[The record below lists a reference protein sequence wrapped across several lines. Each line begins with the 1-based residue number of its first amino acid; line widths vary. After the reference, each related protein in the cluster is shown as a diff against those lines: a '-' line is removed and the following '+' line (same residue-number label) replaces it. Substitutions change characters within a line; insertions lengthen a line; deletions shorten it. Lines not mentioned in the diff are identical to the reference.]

1 MSQIILFDLDGTLT
15 DSAEGITKCVQYAL
29 RHFGIDEPDLEKLKH
44 FVGPPLQEQF
54 MKAYHMPERQAE
66 IAVAVY
72 RERYAKIGM
81 YENKPYEGIEEVL
94 KMLREEKK
102 ILGVASSKPEIYVN
116 KILEHFHIDT
126 YFDVVAGANMDGTR
140 TEKDEVIEEAL
151 LRLGMTDKREDVLM
165 VGDRFYDVEGAL
177 KCGVQ
182 CIGAGYGY
190 GSPHELELAGA
201 VYVADTVEDLK
212 ILSERYR
219 NAGKEETLPD
229 TQGETHQYTAVPRND
244 SLLKKIW
251 QVVYPMGLYY
261 LITFVV
267 AQAGAVI
274 LYSWYTMKNAAS
286 TVEEMQALL
295 MQHTVLLNGIA
306 ALLAIFPMML
316 LYQKDKRFRI
326 RGIIGKK
333 ENNHRQVHSGTYAM
347 TVLFAVTAS
356 QVLNDLINYSGL
368 ADLFPAY
375 PQLQSAIFD
384 GQSII
389 VLCITVGFLAPV
401 VEEILF
407 RGLVFKRLQDY
418 TGNGWAVLIS
428 GLLFGIYHENM
439 IQFVYAGLL
448 GFAFAMLMVRTNSLK
463 VVITAHAA
471 ANLWSLLGKS
481 LVNALAATNVMAYS
495 ILLGIFVILALFSG
509 VCLLGGKKI
518 SNNKKRA

>member
-29 RHFGIDEPDLEKLKH
+29 SHFGINEPDLEKLKH
-44 FVGPPLQEQF
+44 FVGPPLREQF
-54 MKAYHMPERQAE
+54 MKAYHMPERQADV
-66 IAVAVY
+66 AVAVY
-72 RERYAKIGM
+72 RERYAKTGM
-81 YENKPYEGIEEVL
+81 YENRPYDGIEEVL
-94 KMLREEKK
+94 RLLKDEKK

-116 KILEHFHIDT
+116 KILEHFHIDA
-126 YFDVVAGANMDGTR
+126 YFDVVVGANMDGTR

-151 LRLGMTDKREDVLM
+151 LRLGMTDRREDVLM

-177 KCGVQ
+177 KCGLQ

-190 GSPHELELAGA
+190 GSEQELELAGA
-201 VYVADTVEDLK
+201 VYVAKTVEDLK
-212 ILSERYR
+212 VLSDKYR
-219 NAGKEETLPD
+219 ETEKEAVLKEAP
-229 TQGETHQYTAVPRND
+229 EESHKYTAIPRND

-251 QVVYPMGLYY
+251 QIVYPMGLYY

-274 LYSWYTMKNAAS
+274 LYSWHTMKNAAAS
-286 TVEEMQALL
+286 VEEMQALL

-306 ALLAIFPMML
+306 ALLAIFPMAL
-316 LYQKDKRFRI
+316 LYQKDTRLRA
-326 RGIIGKK
+326 RGILGTK
-333 ENNHRQVHSGTYAM
+333 EKNHRQIRADTYAV
-347 TVLFAVTAS
+347 TILFAVTAS

-375 PQLQSAIFD
+375 PELQSAIFD
-384 GQSII
+384 GQSIV
-389 VLCITVGFLAPV
+389 VLCVTVGILAPI

-418 TGNGWAVLIS
+418 TGNGFAVVVS

-448 GFAFAMLMVRTNSLK
+448 GIAFAVLMCRTNSLK
-463 VVITAHAA
+463 VVIVAHAA
-471 ANLWSLLGKS
+471 ANLWSLLGRNF
-481 LVNALAATNVMAYS
+481 VNALAATNVMAYS
-495 ILLGIFVILALFSG
+495 ILLGVFVILALLSG
-509 VCLLGGKKI
+509 VYLMGNKKI
-518 SNNKKRA
+518 RSRKKTS

>member
-29 RHFGIDEPDLEKLKH
+29 KHFGIDEPDLEKLKH
-44 FVGPPLQEQF
+44 FVGPPLREQF
-54 MKAYHMPERQAE
+54 MKTYHMPERQAE
-66 IAVAVY
+66 VAVAVY

-81 YENKPYEGIEEVL
+81 YENRPYDGIEEVL

-102 ILGVASSKPEIYVN
+102 ILGVASSKPEIYVK

-126 YFDVVAGANMDGTR
+126 YFEVVTGANMDGTR

-201 VYVADTVEDLK
+201 VYVAETVEDLK
-212 ILSERYR
+212 ILSDRYR
-219 NAGKEETLPD
+219 NAGKEEAASDEQEEIHEYPAM
-229 TQGETHQYTAVPRND
+229 GRSD

-286 TVEEMQALL
+286 SVGEMQALL
-295 MQHTVLLNGIA
+295 MQHTIWLNGIA
-306 ALLAIFPMML
+306 AFLAIIPMTL
-316 LYQKDKRFRI
+316 LYQRDQRVRT
-326 RGIIGKK
+326 RGITGRKAK
-333 ENNHRQVHSGTYAM
+333 TRRRVHGGTYAM

-375 PQLQSAIFD
+375 PELQSAIFD

-389 VLCITVGFLAPV
+389 VLCITVGILAPIA
-401 VEEILF
+401 EEILF

-448 GFAFAMLMVRTNSLK
+448 GFAFAMLMCRTDSLK

-481 LVNALAATNVMAYS
+481 LVNALAATHVMAYS

-509 VCLLGGKKI
+509 VYLMGGK
-518 SNNKKRA
+518 SSRNKKKEA

>member
-1 MSQIILFDLDGTLT
+1 
-15 DSAEGITKCVQYAL
+15 
-29 RHFGIDEPDLEKLKH
+29 
-44 FVGPPLQEQF
+44 
-54 MKAYHMPERQAE
+54 
-66 IAVAVY
+66 
-72 RERYAKIGM
+72 
-81 YENKPYEGIEEVL
+81 
-94 KMLREEKK
+94 
-102 ILGVASSKPEIYVN
+102 
-116 KILEHFHIDT
+116 
-126 YFDVVAGANMDGTR
+126 
-140 TEKDEVIEEAL
+140 
-151 LRLGMTDKREDVLM
+151 
-165 VGDRFYDVEGAL
+165 
-177 KCGVQ
+177 
-182 CIGAGYGY
+182 
-190 GSPHELELAGA
+190 
-201 VYVADTVEDLK
+201 
-212 ILSERYR
+212 
-219 NAGKEETLPD
+219 
-229 TQGETHQYTAVPRND
+229 
-244 SLLKKIW
+244 
-251 QVVYPMGLYY
+251 
-261 LITFVV
+261 
-267 AQAGAVI
+267 
-274 LYSWYTMKNAAS
+274 
-286 TVEEMQALL
+286 
-295 MQHTVLLNGIA
+295 
-306 ALLAIFPMML
+306 
-316 LYQKDKRFRI
+316 
-326 RGIIGKK
+326 
-333 ENNHRQVHSGTYAM
+333 M